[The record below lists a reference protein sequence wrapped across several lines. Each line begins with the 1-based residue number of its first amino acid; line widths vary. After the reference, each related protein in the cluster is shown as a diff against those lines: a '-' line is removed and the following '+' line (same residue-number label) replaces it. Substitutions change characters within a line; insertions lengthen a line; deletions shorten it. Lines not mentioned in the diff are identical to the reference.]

1 MRRGGLVFLFFCWWC
16 GLCRC
21 GLEVAAAQ
29 TLMEQDRVELKRRQV
44 PREVRR
50 NARIAYPFHVRKF
63 WAKVDTLYSV
73 QAISLH
79 HETAYFDS
87 TGEWLRAYRPVRPA
101 ELPYRTY
108 LFLKKEFGVYRV
120 LWAYQV
126 QQCDDLAY
134 YSIEMQHKRINSLKT
149 FLEFNFFGDL
159 TMLDGEPVGGEGT
172 SEASDTEVI
181 SRERLVELYPDVY
194 DPEAEEAAYAEEAMR
209 TAGEA
214 SGVAAEVGVAD
225 TTDAAG
231 VPDTLAVSD
240 MLAETDTVRIL
251 DTLVSADTL
260 VAMDTVAVIGTVLPA
275 GILAVYDTVQ
285 IVGLIE
291 PADTVQITVADTLLF
306 EPMTVGDT
314 VTSAPV
320 PDTAAPVDA
329 EATPVTVD
337 TVAVSDTV
345 QGVGQIEPVDTVQTA
360 VADTSVRDVVPDAP
374 VLSDTVQTDS
384 ADAVGPV
391 DTGFVTDTSMTVA
404 AKDSATVPFID
415 TLATPADT
423 AATSDMVQTTDTLVS
438 VGTVA
443 ATDSPV
449 APPADTLVPADSLPV
464 CPEIVAKNFRKRF
477 PNAEKIIWHSQDGQY
492 IATFSQFG
500 KAVAAA
506 FRGDGVQVYTAYA
519 FSRKELPLPIERYLQ
534 TSAAKMKM
542 TEGWRVVHES
552 KYKRMFPTAERP
564 KDYYYVIMGK
574 KVPKSKHWRYIRYT
588 FNQNAQF
595 ESQETYEQPSGK

>member
-1 MRRGGLVFLFFCWWC
+1 MRRGGLVFLFFCCWC

-29 TLMEQDRVELKRRQV
+29 TLMEQERVELKRRQV

-126 QQCDDLAY
+126 QQSDDLAY
-134 YSIEMQHKRINSLKT
+134 YSVEMQHKRINSLKT

-159 TMLDGEPVGGEGT
+159 TVLDGEPVGVEDG
-172 SEASDTEVI
+172 ADVSDVEVI
-181 SRERLVELYPDVY
+181 SRERLAELYPDVY

-209 TAGEA
+209 TAGET
-214 SGVAAEVGVAD
+214 SGAVLADEVGLAD
-225 TTDAAG
+225 TIDAAG
-231 VPDTLAVSD
+231 VSDTLAEAGT
-240 MLAETDTVRIL
+240 LAETDTVRIL
-251 DTLVSADTL
+251 DTLVPADTL
-260 VAMDTVAVIGTVLPA
+260 VAVDTVAAIDTVLPS
-275 GILAVYDTVQ
+275 GIL
-285 IVGLIE
+285 
-291 PADTVQITVADTLLF
+291 
-306 EPMTVGDT
+306 
-314 VTSAPV
+314 
-320 PDTAAPVDA
+320 
-329 EATPVTVD
+329 
-337 TVAVSDTV
+337 AVSDTV
-345 QGVGQIEPVDTVQTA
+345 QIAGLVEPMSVDTVTSVPVPDTVAPVDAVATPVAVDTVAVPDTVQTVGQIEPVDTVQTA

-374 VLSDTVQTDS
+374 VLSDTVQTDA
-384 ADAVGPV
+384 ADAVEPV

-404 AKDSATVPFID
+404 AKDSATVPSID

-423 AATSDMVQTTDTLVS
+423 AASDTVQTADTLVS

-449 APPADTLVPADSLPV
+449 VAPADTLVPADSLPV
-464 CPEIVAKNFRKRF
+464 CPEIVVKNFRKRF
-477 PNAEKIIWHSQDGQY
+477 PNAEKITWHPQDGQY

-506 FRGDGVQVYTAYA
+506 FRGDGVQIYTAYA